1 MAKRVVSLLFF
12 SLWICCGV
20 IVAVTPVQS
29 ATNMPAFKLEEVAT
43 GKKIDSTMFAGK
55 SLLVTFFA
63 SWCPPCIQEIPTL
76 IKLQKEYGAK
86 QFSVIGLSVDSE
98 KQVVRDLVSE
108 RSINYPV
115 MMADNAITVSFG
127 GVYGVPTSFLVNN
140 KGTVVKRYSGYVP
153 QAVLL
158 RDLEQIID

>member
-1 MAKRVVSLLFF
+1 MAMRVVSLIFF
-12 SLWICCGV
+12 SMWICCGV
-20 IVAVTPVQS
+20 IFTVTPMQS
-29 ATNMPAFKLEEVAT
+29 ATKMPAFKLEEVAT

-140 KGTVVKRYSGYVP
+140 KGTVVKRYTGYVP
-153 QAVLL
+153 QAVLM